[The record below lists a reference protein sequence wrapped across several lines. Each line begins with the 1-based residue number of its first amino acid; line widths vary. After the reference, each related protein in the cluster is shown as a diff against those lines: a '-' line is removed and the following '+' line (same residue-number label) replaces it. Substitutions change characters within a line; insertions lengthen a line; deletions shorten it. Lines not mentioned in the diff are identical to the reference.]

1 MAIHLVMDA
10 YDSMYADPLAGLGV
24 FLEVE
29 RPPVF
34 LAHTTRPDAWI
45 PINALY

>member
-1 MAIHLVMDA
+1 MAIHLVMRTDDA
-10 YDSMYADPLAGLGV
+10 MHTDPLAGLGI
-24 FLEVE
+24 FLKVE

-34 LAHTTRPDAWI
+34 LAHTARPDPWI

>member
-24 FLEVE
+24 FWKWNVHRYFWL
-29 RPPVF
+29 
-34 LAHTTRPDAWI
+34 TRPDQT
-45 PINALY
+45 PGYPSTR